1 MGKTKQTEIK
11 TTATKKDE
19 TLVQQE
25 VVPAKEEKKQTQSK
39 KKDEVKVEPVP
50 TKVDDNSDDSDDSDD
65 DADDIEE
72 KQVEPQIQKRK
83 GRQSIQVQDFD
94 KSDEALGEI
103 KTQIEQM
110 ATSMIKVKLIVKQ
123 YETLIKREAK
133 QSKVKKQRDPNKPVV
148 QSGFTKKT
156 DVPDVIRAFI
166 NNDKNFNEESHIADD
181 EQVAR
186 TRITSIIYKYIND
199 KSLGVEGNKK
209 VTKADSE
216 LAKLFSVDVGYEI
229 KFEEFQTLLSQVY
242 NRYTASQVAKDST

>member
-1 MGKTKQTEIK
+1 MAKTK
-11 TTATKKDE
+11 TTVTK
-19 TLVQQE
+19 QE
-25 VVPAKEEKKQTQSK
+25 VAPVKQEDKKQTK
-39 KKDEVKVEPVP
+39 KAEVKVEPVP
-50 TKVDDNSDDSDDSDD
+50 VQEVQQDDDSDESDASDD
-65 DADDIEE
+65 EAEP
-72 KQVEPQIQKRK
+72 KQAEPQIQKKK

-103 KTQIEQM
+103 KSQIEQM

-166 NNDKNFNEESHIADD
+166 NNDDNFDESVHIPDD

-186 TRITSIIYKYIND
+186 TKITSIIYKYIND
-199 KSLGVEGNKK
+199 KNLGVEGNKK
-209 VTKADSE
+209 VTKADAE
-216 LAKLFSVDVGYEI
+216 LAKLFSVDIGYDI

-242 NRYTASQVAKDST
+242 NRYTASKVTNDSA